1 MYKSLSKREY
11 EIMSELALR
20 KKKAISLNE
29 AKKLFKIKK
38 SNLYVIFYR
47 LEKKKWLER
56 IERGKYLIVPLEGK
70 LGWSEHP
77 FVIAS
82 RLVKNYYISYRS
94 ALSYYGLTEQLPNYV
109 YIATIERKHS
119 LTIKLQN
126 YIFKFIKIKKN
137 KFFGFT
143 IQTIENNKIRIAEKE
158 KAIVDCLDQEKYA
171 GTIIEITKALSQYQH
186 INMKK
191 VKDYAIKLKKFSIIR
206 RLGYILDL
214 LNKDTGDLKKHIGTY
229 RPIYLS
235 TTLPKKEIEINK
247 KWKLIINVKKEDL
260 LTY

>member
-1 MYKSLSKREY
+1 MYLKSLSKREY
-11 EIMSELALR
+11 KIISELALK
-20 KKKAISLNE
+20 KKKAITLNE

-38 SNLYVIFYR
+38 SNLYVIFHR

-109 YIATIERKHS
+109 YIATIDRKHS
-119 LTIKLQN
+119 LIIKLQN
-126 YIFKFIKIKKN
+126 YIFKFIKIKKD

-143 IQTIENNKIRIAEKE
+143 LQTIENNKIKIADKE
-158 KAIVDCLDQEKYA
+158 KAIIDCLDQEKYA
-171 GTIIEITKALSQYQH
+171 GTIIEIAKALSQH
-186 INMKK
+186 INVEK
-191 VKDYAIKLKKFSIIR
+191 VKKYAIKLKKFSIIR
-206 RLGYILDL
+206 RLGYLLDL
-214 LNKDTGDLKKHIGTY
+214 LNKDTRDLKKYIGTY

-235 TTLPKKEIEINK
+235 ITLPKKKIEINR
-247 KWKLIINVKKEDL
+247 KWRLIINVKKEDL

>member
-1 MYKSLSKREY
+1 MYSKSLSKKEY
-11 EIMSELALR
+11 EILSELALK
-20 KKKAISLNE
+20 KKKAITLNE
-29 AKKLFKIKK
+29 AKKLFDIKK
-38 SNLYVIFYR
+38 SNLYVIFHR

-56 IERGKYLIVPLEGK
+56 IERGKYLVVPLEGK

-94 ALSYYGLTEQLPNYV
+94 ALSYYGLTEQLPNHV
-109 YIATIERKHS
+109 YIATTDRKHR

-126 YIFKFIKIKKN
+126 YIFKFIKINKN
-137 KFFGFT
+137 KFFGF
-143 IQTIENNKIRIAEKE
+143 IQQTIENNKIEIAEKE
-158 KAIVDCLDQEKYA
+158 KAIIDCLDQEKYA
-171 GTIIEITKALSQYQH
+171 GTIIEIAKALSQH
-186 INMKK
+186 INVKK
-191 VKDYAIKLKKFSIIR
+191 VKNYAIKLKKFSIIR
-206 RLGYILDL
+206 RLGYLLDL
-214 LNKDTGDLKKHIGTY
+214 LSKDSRGLKKHIGTY

-235 TTLPKKEIEINK
+235 KTLPSKKIEINK